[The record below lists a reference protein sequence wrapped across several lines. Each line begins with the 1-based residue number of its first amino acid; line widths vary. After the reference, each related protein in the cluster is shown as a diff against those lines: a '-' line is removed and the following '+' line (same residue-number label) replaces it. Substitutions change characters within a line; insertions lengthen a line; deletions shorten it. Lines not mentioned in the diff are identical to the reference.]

1 MLDHTDCAHEATKK
15 DRAACRKAHAELA
28 DITTR
33 QIDDL
38 LEVFAERASG
48 LASPTHWVFYAARRF
63 ADYRGEDPRQAAWAV
78 LEYFTPSGD
87 DEADARRIRNGYTI
101 TTNIHTMLRIT
112 LRAAS

>member
-28 DITTR
+28 EITTR

-38 LEVFAERASG
+38 LEVFASRASY
-48 LASPTHWVFYAARRF
+48 LSSPTYWVFWAARQF
-63 ADYRGEDPRQAAWAV
+63 AHYKGDDPRQAAWAV

-87 DEADARRIRNGYTI
+87 EEADNRRRRNGYTI
-101 TTNIHTMLRIT
+101 TTNIHTMLSIT
-112 LRAAS
+112 LRCAS